1 MFSADRAEDAAR
13 QWGVAGGDACD
24 LLIIGGGVMGLWA
37 ALKAGKAG
45 LRVVLA
51 ERGEVGQGASN
62 GLLGA
67 LMPYMPDRWDM
78 KKQFQ
83 FDALIRLEDELSGLE
98 AETGLA
104 SGYRRSGR
112 IIPLPR
118 PHLRKIALRHEQDAL
133 ASWRIDGRQ
142 FEWRVCDV
150 SPVDNWPSSEGIEGG
165 FVLDTMA
172 AKVSPRGAMGVL
184 RRSIETLP
192 NVALREGCE
201 IGGVDGSAREA
212 VTKAGE
218 RIAFGDCIIA
228 AGHQAFPM
236 FKTLSP
242 ATEGPLGIPVK
253 GQSALLKAQV
263 DPSHPVIFLDGLYIV
278 PHEDGTVA
286 IGSTSEDNFDAPFST
301 DEQLESLIERAGD
314 LIPALAG
321 APVVERWAG
330 LRPKPLKR
338 DPMIGPHP
346 DFPHLHALAGG
357 FKITYGIAHFCAD
370 HALGNILGAPLEG
383 LPESFKFASHLR

>member
-1 MFSADRAEDAAR
+1 MLSADRAEGEVR
-13 QWGVAGGDACD
+13 QWGKSVCD
-24 LLIIGGGVMGLWA
+24 LLIVGGGVMGLWA
-37 ALKAGKAG
+37 ALKAGRAG

-51 ERGEVGQGASN
+51 ESGEIGQGASN

-83 FDALIRLEDELSGLE
+83 FDALIRLEDELAVLE
-98 AETGLA
+98 GETGLS

-112 IIPLPR
+112 IIPLPK
-118 PHLRKIALRHEQDAL
+118 PHLRKIALRHELDAK
-133 ASWRIDGRQ
+133 ASWRIGERE
-142 FEWRVCDV
+142 FEWRVCDA
-150 SPVDNWPSSEGIEGG
+150 SPVQDWPSPEGIEGG
-165 FVLDTMA
+165 FVFDTMA
-172 AKVSPRGAMGVL
+172 AKVNPRGVIAVL
-184 RRSIETLP
+184 RRAIESLP
-192 NVALREGCE
+192 QVEIREACE
-201 IGGVDGSAREA
+201 IVTLDGLALEA
-212 VTKAGE
+212 VTKAGDH
-218 RIAFGDCIIA
+218 IAFGDCLMA

-236 FKTLSP
+236 FKALSP
-242 ATEGPLGIPVK
+242 ETEGPLGIPVK
-253 GQSALLKAQV
+253 GQSALLQAHV
-263 DPSHPVIFLDGLYIV
+263 DPANPVIFLDGLYIV

-286 IGSTSEDNFDAPFST
+286 IGSTSEDNFDAPFTT
-301 DEQLESLIERAGD
+301 DDQLEKLIAKAGA

-321 APVVERWAG
+321 APVIERWAG

-346 DFPHLHALAGG
+346 DFPHIHALAGG
-357 FKITYGIAHFCAD
+357 FKITFGIAHFCAD